1 MINLTIHKTKYILST
16 SSLFSILT
24 ILAILTYFSKFKSC
38 NNLTLLNSHYSTS
51 VFNLSILSI
60 FFLVCFPNSIS
71 SSILFGLP
79 QNLFLMFQTLGFL
92 VTIPVH
98 HFFSNSFSLLFISKS
113 LTILISLIFFNIF
126 FKISKELIKSRPFTS
141 FFTAQFCFY
150 FFLNFCFD

>member
-24 ILAILTYFSKFKSC
+24 ILTILTYFSKFKSC

-79 QNLFLMFQTLGFL
+79 RNLFLMFQTLGFL

-98 HFFSNSFSLLFISKS
+98 HFFLFLILLAYYLFLSLS
-113 LTILISLIFFNIF
+113 LHKFYLYFLIFF
-126 FKISKELIKSRPFTS
+126 
-141 FFTAQFCFY
+141 
-150 FFLNFCFD
+150 